1 MINALK
7 AISFGIITIIILG
20 LCNQLMLIMGL
31 VGYGSLTKI
40 YPELQAWS
48 QVFTYVL
55 GGLGFCTV
63 MFFGGL
69 VTAMASVKYSY
80 TKTIIASI
88 LGSSAS
94 LYLSLKDEIFTPI
107 ALIFLVSGILSASLG
122 CRVWLNYQKN
132 KKTTP

>member
-1 MINALK
+1 MINSLK
-7 AISFGIITIIILG
+7 AVSLGIITILVLG

-31 VGYGSLTKI
+31 VGYGSLVKS

-48 QVFTYVL
+48 HIFTYTL
-55 GGLGFCTV
+55 GGFGFCIV
-63 MFFGGL
+63 MFFGGF
-69 VTAMASVKYSY
+69 VTAMASIKYSY

-88 LGSSAS
+88 LGISAS

-107 ALIFLVSGILSASLG
+107 ALIFLISGILSATLG

-132 KKTTP
+132 KQ